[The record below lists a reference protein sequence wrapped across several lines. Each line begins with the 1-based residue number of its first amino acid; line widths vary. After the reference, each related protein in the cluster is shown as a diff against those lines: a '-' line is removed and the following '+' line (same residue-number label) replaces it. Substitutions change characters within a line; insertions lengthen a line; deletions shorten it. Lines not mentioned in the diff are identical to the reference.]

1 LPSCFLNKITVAIK
15 GLCMINEQFLQTI
28 PQYGIGGFVKK
39 IFKKVKDTVKKVAP
53 IAGAG
58 IGFLIGGAAG
68 AGIGSGI
75 GSLIAGKSP
84 EEALKNAAL
93 GYGIGSL
100 AGVTPGLRGFAGKG
114 LPFTP
119 GYGTDTGG
127 FGAMGDK
134 YNLFNMFT
142 GGGTEDK
149 ITKLQEQNILLDEA
163 AVAGNKQAVDQIA
176 INNKAIENLKVNEII
191 KSGGTIGGGKLGT
204 ALTTASLALPV
215 ASYFDAQQ
223 AQKDF
228 VPPDPMGLNPLY
240 YGDPQAYQVANLGVD
255 PYYYTNLQEQFGAP
269 VEDLPTNFLRAAQG
283 GSVRRRESGSSLF
296 GEFSGSPHRDGEM
309 DGPFYKGEDK
319 GTFSQIP
326 LEEMQVP
333 YDQMQKDQMMGY
345 LMMQFSNDPSAFE
358 QRYGN
363 EMAEFFR
370 EMMGYKT
377 KDQLEKE
384 TGAIFDENTSE
395 IIGYNLAQGGTVK
408 LSDGSEKYFP
418 RKNGQI
424 DGPGT
429 GTSDDIPAM
438 LSDGEFVFTAK
449 AVRNAGGGDR
459 REGAKRMYQV
469 MKNLEKGGNL
479 SMQSRGVA

>member
-1 LPSCFLNKITVAIK
+1 
-15 GLCMINEQFLQTI
+15 MIDEQFLQTI
-28 PQYGIGGFVKK
+28 PQYGIGGFVGK

-84 EEALKNAAL
+84 QEALQAAAL
-93 GYGIGSL
+93 GYGVGSL
-100 AGVTPGLRGFAGKG
+100 AGVTPGLKGFAGKG
-114 LPFTP
+114 IPFTS
-119 GYGTDTGG
+119 GWEYGTDTGTG

-134 YNLFNMFT
+134 YNLFNMF

-149 ITKLQEQNILLDEA
+149 ITKLEGQNIALEEA
-163 AVAGNKQAVDQIA
+163 AAAGNTQAVDQIA

-191 KSGGTIGGGKLGT
+191 KSGGTIGGGKLGNILT
-204 ALTTASLALPV
+204 AGSLALP
-215 ASYFDAQQ
+215 AAAYMGAQQ
-223 AQKDF
+223 EAANF
-228 VPPDPMGLNPLY
+228 VPPDPQGLNQLY
-240 YGDPQAYQVANLGVD
+240 YEDPQAFQIANLGVD
-255 PYYYTNLQEQFGAP
+255 PYYYSDLQDQFGVP
-269 VEDLPTNFLRAAQG
+269 VSDLPTNFLRAAQG
-283 GSVRRRESGSSLF
+283 G
-296 GEFSGSPHRDGEM
+296 
-309 DGPFYKGEDK
+309 
-319 GTFSQIP
+319 
-326 LEEMQVP
+326 
-333 YDQMQKDQMMGY
+333 
-345 LMMQFSNDPSAFE
+345 
-358 QRYGN
+358 
-363 EMAEFFR
+363 
-370 EMMGYKT
+370 
-377 KDQLEKE
+377 
-384 TGAIFDENTSE
+384 
-395 IIGYNLAQGGTVK
+395 TVK
-408 LSDGSEKYFP
+408 LADGSEQYFP

>member
-1 LPSCFLNKITVAIK
+1 
-15 GLCMINEQFLQTI
+15 MIDEQFLQTI

-84 EEALKNAAL
+84 QEALQNAAL

-100 AGVTPGLRGFAGKG
+100 AGITPGLKGFAGKG
-114 LPFTP
+114 LPFTS

-134 YNLFNMFT
+134 YNLFNMF
-142 GGGTEDK
+142 GGGTGDK
-149 ITKLQEQNILLDEA
+149 ITSLQEQNAALQTAALDGNTA
-163 AVAGNKQAVDQIA
+163 AANQIA
-176 INNKAIENLKVNEII
+176 VNNKAIETLQVNEIL
-191 KSGGTIGGGKLGT
+191 KSGKTLGGGNLGT
-204 ALTTASLALPV
+204 ALTLGSLALPA
-215 ASYFDAQQ
+215 ASYFDAKQ
-223 AQKDF
+223 AQDDF
-228 VPPDPMGLNPLY
+228 VPADPMGLNPLY
-240 YGDPQAYQVANLGVD
+240 YGDPQDYQVANLGVD
-255 PYYYTNLQEQFGAP
+255 PYYYTDLQDHFGVP
-269 VEDLPTNFLRAAQG
+269 VSDLPTNFVRAAEG
-283 GSVRRRESGSSLF
+283 GAIKKRHGGSSLM
-296 GEFSGSPHRDGEM
+296 GEFSGSPHTGE
-309 DGPFYKGEDK
+309 PFYRGEDK
-319 GTFSQIP
+319 GTSPEI
-326 LEEMQVP
+326 P
-333 YDQMQKDQMMGY
+333 YDEMQKDQMMGY
-345 LMMQFSNDPSAFE
+345 LMFKFSENPSAFE
-358 QRYGN
+358 QQYGN

-370 EMMGYKT
+370 EMMGYRT
-377 KDQLEKE
+377 KEQLQED
-384 TGAIFDENTSE
+384 TGAIFDENSSE
-395 IIGYNLAQGGTVK
+395 IIGYNLAQGGIIQ
-408 LSDGSEKYFP
+408 LADGSEKYFP

-479 SMQSRGVA
+479 SMQSRGAA

>member
-1 LPSCFLNKITVAIK
+1 
-15 GLCMINEQFLQTI
+15 MIDEQFLQTI
-28 PQYGIGGFVKK
+28 PQYGIGGFVGK

-84 EEALKNAAL
+84 QEALQAAAL
-93 GYGIGSL
+93 GYGVGSL
-100 AGVTPGLRGFAGKG
+100 AGVTPGLKGFAGRG
-114 LPFTP
+114 IPFTS

-149 ITKLQEQNILLDEA
+149 IAKLQEQNILLDEA
-163 AVAGNKQAVDQIA
+163 AVTGNTQAIDQIA

-191 KSGGTIGGGKLGT
+191 KSGGTIGGGKLGNILT
-204 ALTTASLALPV
+204 AGSLALP
-215 ASYFDAQQ
+215 AAAYMGAQQ
-223 AQKDF
+223 EAANF
-228 VPPDPMGLNPLY
+228 VPPDPQGLNQLY
-240 YGDPQAYQVANLGVD
+240 YEDPQAFQIANLGVD
-255 PYYYTNLQEQFGAP
+255 PYYYSDLQDQFGVP
-269 VEDLPTNFLRAAQG
+269 VSDLPTNFLRAAQG
-283 GSVRRRESGSSLF
+283 GAIKKRNKGSSLM
-296 GEFSGSPHRDGEM
+296 GEFSGSPHT
-309 DGPFYKGEDK
+309 DGPFYRGEDE
-319 GTFSQIP
+319 GTSP
-326 LEEMQVP
+326 EVP
-333 YDQMQKDQMMGY
+333 YDEMQKNQMMGY
-345 LMMQFSNDPSAFE
+345 LMMQFNDNPSAFE
-358 QRYGN
+358 QQYGN

-377 KDQLEKE
+377 KEQLEKE
-384 TGAIFDENTSE
+384 TGAVFDENSSE
-395 IIGYNLAQGGTVK
+395 IIGYNLAQGGTIQ
-408 LSDGSEKYFP
+408 LADGSQKYFP

>member
-1 LPSCFLNKITVAIK
+1 
-15 GLCMINEQFLQTI
+15 MIDEQFLQTI

-84 EEALKNAAL
+84 QEALQNAAL

-100 AGVTPGLRGFAGKG
+100 AGITPGLKGFAGKG
-114 LPFTP
+114 LPFTA
-119 GYGTDTGG
+119 GYGSETGG
-127 FGAMGDK
+127 FGAMGDE
-134 YNLFNMFT
+134 YNLFNMF
-142 GGGTEDK
+142 GGGTENK
-149 ITKLQEQNILLDEA
+149 IAGLQEENVALQAAADGGNAEA
-163 AVAGNKQAVDQIA
+163 AKRLAV
-176 INNKAIENLKVNEII
+176 NNKAIETLQVNEIV
-191 KSGGTIGGGKLGT
+191 KRGGTLGT
-204 ALTTASLALPV
+204 ALTAGSLVLPI
-215 ASYFDAQQ
+215 AAYFDAKQQ
-223 AQKDF
+223 QDDF
-228 VPPDPMGLNPLY
+228 VAPDPMGLNPLY

-255 PYYYTNLQEQFGAP
+255 PYYYTDLQEQFGTP
-269 VEDLPTNFLRAAQG
+269 VGDLPTNFLRAAQG
-283 GSVRRRESGSSLF
+283 GAIKKRHEGSSLR
-296 GEFSGSPHRDGEM
+296 GEFSGSPHTE
-309 DGPFYKGEDK
+309 GPFYRGDDE
-319 GTFSQIP
+319 GTSP
-326 LEEMQVP
+326 NVP
-333 YDQMQKDQMMGY
+333 YDEMQKDQMMGY
-345 LMMQFSNDPSAFE
+345 LMMQFSENPSAFE
-358 QRYGN
+358 QKYGN

-370 EMMGYKT
+370 EMMGYRT
-377 KDQLEKE
+377 KEQLQKD
-384 TGAIFDENTSE
+384 TGAIFDENSSE
-395 IIGYNLAQGGTVK
+395 IIGYNLAQGGIIQ
-408 LSDGSEKYFP
+408 LADGSEKYFP

>member
-1 LPSCFLNKITVAIK
+1 MAYPNKSRHLAFSTKITVAIK
-15 GLCMINEQFLQTI
+15 GLCMIDEQFLQTI

-84 EEALKNAAL
+84 QEALQNAAL

-100 AGVTPGLRGFAGKG
+100 AGITPGLKGFAGKG
-114 LPFTP
+114 LPFTA
-119 GYGTDTGG
+119 GYGSETGG
-127 FGAMGDK
+127 FGAMGDE
-134 YNLFNMFT
+134 YNLFNMF
-142 GGGTEDK
+142 GGGTENK
-149 ITKLQEQNILLDEA
+149 IAGLQEENVALQKAADGGNAEA
-163 AVAGNKQAVDQIA
+163 AKRLAV
-176 INNKAIENLKVNEII
+176 NNKAIETLQVNEIV
-191 KSGGTIGGGKLGT
+191 KRGGTLGT
-204 ALTTASLALPV
+204 ALTAGSLVLPI
-215 ASYFDAQQ
+215 ASYFDAKQQ
-223 AQKDF
+223 QDDF
-228 VPPDPMGLNPLY
+228 VAPDPMGLNPLY
-240 YGDPQAYQVANLGVD
+240 YGDPQAYQVSNLGVD
-255 PYYYTNLQEQFGAP
+255 PYYYTDLQEQFGTP
-269 VEDLPTNFLRAAQG
+269 VGDLPTNFLRAAQG
-283 GSVRRRESGSSLF
+283 G
-296 GEFSGSPHRDGEM
+296 
-309 DGPFYKGEDK
+309 
-319 GTFSQIP
+319 
-326 LEEMQVP
+326 
-333 YDQMQKDQMMGY
+333 
-345 LMMQFSNDPSAFE
+345 
-358 QRYGN
+358 
-363 EMAEFFR
+363 
-370 EMMGYKT
+370 
-377 KDQLEKE
+377 
-384 TGAIFDENTSE
+384 
-395 IIGYNLAQGGTVK
+395 TVK
-408 LSDGSEKYFP
+408 LADGSEQYFP